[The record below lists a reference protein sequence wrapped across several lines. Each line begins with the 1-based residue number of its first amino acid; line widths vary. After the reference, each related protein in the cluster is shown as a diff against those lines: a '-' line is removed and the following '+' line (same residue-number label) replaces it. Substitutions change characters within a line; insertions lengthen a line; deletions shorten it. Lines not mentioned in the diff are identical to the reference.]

1 MGNYWKVAKL
11 DIYTQDPQRMTNQM
25 EIRMGTEQSYPE

>member
-1 MGNYWKVAKL
+1 MGNYWKV

-25 EIRMGTEQSYPE
+25 EIRMGTEQSYLE